1 VKDRTRGR
9 LCGADG
15 PVKEKVTAM
24 SSVSLT
30 VYGNDTELGMIREAL
45 PSEPKH
51 EWRKGDEKAGGR
63 VHLDS
68 GFELDIATGG
78 DPDELM
84 RHVRVYLTECTARG
98 ISFAEATIVA
108 ELRISLAVSL
118 AGQTPPTL
126 DIRLTDLVTFSELG
140 ICLSIHAAT
149 A

>member
-1 VKDRTRGR
+1 
-9 LCGADG
+9 
-15 PVKEKVTAM
+15 M
-24 SSVSLT
+24 STVSLT

-45 PSEPKH
+45 PSEPVH

-68 GFELDIATGG
+68 GFELGIAAGG

-84 RHVRVYLTECTARG
+84 RQVRVYLTECTARG

-108 ELRISLAVSL
+108 ELRIDLTASPAR
-118 AGQTPPTL
+118 QTSATL

-140 ICLSIHAAT
+140 ICLSISAAM